1 MCLTFLFFLSFQ
13 LLAQDIRHERNV
25 ILQCVRYLIQ
35 NNVFGLHFKTEPQAE
50 TETEQSSATTT
61 TAESLTDKVD
71 ESNYSC
77 SSNLQLAGGE
87 DDALLIAQGEKAPV
101 DQTSQMDHL
110 ADEDTWETP
119 SIQCEEAL

>member
-1 MCLTFLFFLSFQ
+1 M
-13 LLAQDIRHERNV
+13 
-25 ILQCVRYLIQ
+25 
-35 NNVFGLHFKTEPQAE
+35 EPQAE